1 MKLTKREQKL
11 IREFDQDS
19 TTLVISHWPNA
30 RTFDGVA
37 TYTQDLVTKFAK
49 KFNHKFVVMVP
60 YEWRGSRIKQINNN
74 VLVIGVF
81 DENRLHLYPKILTWL
96 SEFPKVEHVVVHSE
110 FCASGGIYVRAMVV
124 PFLALIKATGREVTY
139 YAHNIASDIGEY
151 QEHLGLP
158 GGVKLD
164 LTRLGYRIYLKSL
177 SYVVDRFVV
186 LEDSIKQRLL
196 RIMGEKIR
204 VLVAPHWIENKKAR
218 VSRFQARKILGIEKG
233 KKVVVSFGF
242 LSWYKGSDVMAQAA
256 KSLPESYLLVLAG
269 GKATSLQDKVHYVQY
284 LKTLERNVKE
294 SGNVAITGFLSD
306 REMDLWFAAAD
317 LAILPYRL
325 SMGGSG
331 ALQQSL
337 RRGMPTL
344 ISEAIREGLSLDWP
358 ECFDGNDPW
367 DLNKAIKRYFDNVNL
382 RKRVDMTVDNLAK
395 QRKLGKLLPSHFE
408 KVYARPKNDKAML
421 EWNSDKYNPEVKA
434 VVG

>member
-19 TTLVISHWPNA
+19 TNLVISHWPNVGKS
-30 RTFDGVA
+30 FDGVA

-60 YEWRGSRIKQINNN
+60 YEWSGSRVKQVSKNI
-74 VLVIGVF
+74 LVVGVF
-81 DENRLHLYPKILTWL
+81 DEHKLHLYPKILTWL
-96 SEFPKVEHVVVHSE
+96 KEFPRVEHVVVHSE

-158 GGVKLD
+158 SGVRLD
-164 LTRLGYRIYLKSL
+164 LTRLGYRVYLKAL
-177 SYVVDRFVV
+177 SYVVDTFVV
-186 LEDSIKQRLL
+186 LEDSIKQRLI
-196 RIMGEKIR
+196 RVMGGKVR
-204 VLVAPHWIENKKAR
+204 VLVTPHWIETKKAK
-218 VSRFQARKILGIEKG
+218 VSKLQARKILGIEKG

-269 GKATSLQDKVHYVQY
+269 GEATSLQDKVHYVQY
-284 LKTLERNVKE
+284 LKILERNVNE

-306 REMDLWFAAAD
+306 IEMDLWFAATD

-337 RRGMPTL
+337 RRGVPIL

-358 ECFDGNDPW
+358 DSFDGNDPQN
-367 DLNKAIKRYFDNVNL
+367 LTKAIKRYFGNVNL
-382 RKRVDMTVDNLAK
+382 RKGVAIAVRDLAK
-395 QRKLGKLLPSHFE
+395 QRKLEKLLFSHFDQ
-408 KVYARPKNDKAML
+408 VYSRPKIDQAML
-421 EWNSDKYNPEVKA
+421 E
-434 VVG
+434 